1 MKRHPALQDLSRDHQ
16 LFLLNCRHIAW
27 LINDDARAKPFEPTL
42 AGFLAFWDDVGAI
55 HIAEEQR
62 VLFARLTAA
71 GADAHVAQLR
81 AEHDAITAQIA
92 ALRHE
97 PALPALGAIGQALHD
112 HVRFEERV
120 VFEHAQATLSDAQ
133 LDALW
138 TASIA
143 FREAARGPASVG
155 AHTGATCVVP
165 KAKPTSN
172 KK

>member
-27 LINDDARAKPFEPTL
+27 LVNGDPRGKPFDQTL
-42 AGFLAFWDDVGAI
+42 AGFLAFWDEVGVL
-55 HIAEEQR
+55 HIDEEQT
-62 VLFARLTAA
+62 VLFAHLAAA

-92 ALRHE
+92 ALRQAPTAE
-97 PALPALGAIGQALHD
+97 ALGMIGQVLHD

-120 VFEHAQATLSDAQ
+120 VFENAQMTLNDAQ

-138 TASIA
+138 SSSIA
-143 FREAARGPASVG
+143 FREAARGLASVG
-155 AHTGATCVVP
+155 ANTGATCVVP
-165 KAKPTSN
+165 KAKRAH
-172 KK
+172 